1 MTLTTWRLL
10 SKIKTLSPDTPF
22 IYHYHIPKTGGTS
35 IFANLLDT
43 TSWIPFNTDQE
54 TEILIGKINA
64 FRELNRSGS
73 PKLFGRSHNNAN
85 SLARFHANTIYDQ
98 AFSFYR
104 DPMSI
109 HISNM
114 NMIVSRILCLQSGVT
129 PRQSDIGRWTI
140 KWINILN
147 LSADSDSFE
156 IVEKL
161 LASEDYILEYSSILS
176 KYFPV
181 SPYELKRWLNSWKLL
196 ILDMKL
202 LDGFQ
207 SLVFNI
213 QSPKI
218 RNQIK
223 TEYITRDMIGGSSR
237 RRLIGNDA
245 RMADA
250 LQSVLVSTLDDI
262 SLHGMCRRFDR

>member
-1 MTLTTWRLL
+1 MTLTTWQFL
-10 SKIKTLSPDTPF
+10 SNIKTLSPDTPF

-54 TEILIGKINA
+54 TEILTGRINA

-73 PKLFGRSHNNAN
+73 PKLLGRSHHNTN
-85 SLARFHANTIYDQ
+85 SLAKFDANTIYDQ

-109 HISNM
+109 QISNM
-114 NMIVSRILCLQSGVT
+114 NMIASRILCLQSGVT
-129 PRQSDIGRWTI
+129 PRHSEIGRWTS
-140 KWINILN
+140 KWIYTLN

-156 IVEKL
+156 IVDKL
-161 LASEDYILEYSSILS
+161 LASEDYMLQYSSILS

-202 LDGFQ
+202 LDDFQ

-213 QSPKI
+213 QSPK
-218 RNQIK
+218 RSNQIK
-223 TEYITRDMIGGSSR
+223 TEFITRDMIGDSFR
-237 RRLIGNDA
+237 DRLIGNDV
-245 RMADA
+245 RIADA
-250 LQSVLVSTLDDI
+250 LQGVLISTLDDI
-262 SLHGMCRRFDR
+262 SLEEMCKRVDR